1 MTLATLSHLNRWWI
15 GELLNALLRP
25 VWLGSPE
32 RGNSLRFLRL
42 VNACDCWPFAVGRDY
57 HQLWISDRPEDVD
70 EWRDEYWGREDER

>member
-25 VWLGSPE
+25 VFIRQG
-32 RGNSLRFLRL
+32 GADARFLRL
-42 VNACDCWPFAVGRDY
+42 VAACDCWPFAVGRDD
-57 HQLWISDRPEDVD
+57 HQLWISDRPEDID